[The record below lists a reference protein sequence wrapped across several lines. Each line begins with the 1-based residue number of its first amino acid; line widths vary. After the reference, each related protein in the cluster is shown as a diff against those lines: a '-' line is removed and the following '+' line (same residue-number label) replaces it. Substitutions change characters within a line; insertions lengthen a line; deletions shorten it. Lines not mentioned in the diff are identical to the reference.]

1 MSVLKVGPGNFE
13 LITIQAAPK
22 KVFKSG
28 TMGVTGSAP
37 LFARKSD
44 MIKEVQ
50 PLAPLSRSYYT
61 ADTFQDRFN
70 QYQKASGQAV
80 RNSTAEN
87 PGNFAGSAEALLE
100 KVNEIKKSPSQDIE
114 SKIIRFEPSF
124 TFTADTGRKLAIT
137 NGLMPTYLPAHPTS
151 QFAYHNYH
159 SMNFFTSSNVPRSA
173 VLLYPN
179 SASLADG
186 NQVSGSYVVSD
197 AFTFE
202 FFIKPKCYLEK
213 PTREVKAGT
222 ILHLSSTYAVSLITG
237 SSRDGNS
244 IPNAFRLQL
253 QLSQSADVK
262 PSRALSGTFP
272 NNLVFLS
279 DDNVLKRD
287 HWHHVA
293 IRWGTR
299 ADGQEGAFY
308 VDNNSAGNFTVTASS
323 IAPTAL
329 AHNPGVLAVGNYFD
343 GSNSG
348 DNRQMRF
355 FTARN
360 AGREGLTIMDPDSNA
375 ENPTSYQFDHPL
387 CAELHEVRIFNRF
400 RSNAEIVE
408 GSKRGISRDAAG
420 LQFYLPP
427 MFTAHSPRRK
437 QLGGFGGVLQTPF
450 FGSPGSTTDPFNI
463 ALSFGVGGHYLNLEN
478 FTQDFATRNFPRA
491 MDLSGAQITATTQAK
506 SCNTFFYSTASIR
519 YRNLFMPPCDNGNFM
534 PNFDLIRQ
542 IETGSLP
549 TVKVKTGSNYY
560 KYRND
565 LGDVD
570 LSLINLRDQLPSSSF
585 VNYIVDYSPFNKDG
599 DAEVNRDP
607 NGAIV
612 SDHIVHVG
620 SGFENQ
626 IMGPGPGDMGIDP
639 GEVLTI
645 FQRTRDDSSNE
656 VVMFDISNLF
666 YGMRIK
672 PGTFKITDTNQTG
685 SFGKQ
690 AMTLRDDSYG
700 NLYRADAK
708 TKHATWNSVGNIF
721 YNEGIVIIK
730 SPNIPLFGKTDVEV
744 EFRGENEVHV
754 SKLDIVAPAAM
765 INSSSN
771 VNYTEASSS
780 LDANDQNSQ
789 FVAITGLNFHDDNLN
804 VIMRT
809 KFAQPVIKRSSDKI
823 LFRTKLDF

>member
-1 MSVLKVGPGNFE
+1 MSVLKVGPENFE
-13 LITIQAAPK
+13 LITIQASPK

-28 TMGVTGSAP
+28 TLGITGSAP

-50 PLAPLSRSYYT
+50 PLAPLSRSFYT
-61 ADTFQDRFN
+61 SDTFQDAFKD
-70 QYQKASGQAV
+70 YQDRSSRAV
-80 RNSTAEN
+80 RNSTAN
-87 PGNFAGSAEALLE
+87 SPGNFFSAASSILE
-100 KVNEIKKSPSQDIE
+100 KVNEISKSPAQDIE
-114 SKIIRFEPSF
+114 SRIIRFEPSF

-137 NGLMPTYLPAHPTS
+137 NGLMPTYLTRYPTS

-159 SMNFFTSSNVPRSA
+159 CLNFFTASTVPSSA

-179 SASLADG
+179 SASQADP
-186 NQVSGSYVVSD
+186 NQISGSYVVSD

-202 FFIKPKCYLEK
+202 FYIKPKCYLK
-213 PTREVKAGT
+213 QPATMRAGT
-222 ILHLSSTYAVSLITG
+222 ILHLSSTYAVSLVPGT
-237 SSRDGNS
+237 SRDGKS
-244 IPNAFRLQL
+244 TPDAFRLQL
-253 QLSQSADVK
+253 QLSHSADTEPRSATPGVY
-262 PSRALSGTFP
+262 P
-272 NNLVFLS
+272 NDLVFLS
-279 DDNVLKRD
+279 DDNILKRD

-293 IRWGTR
+293 IRWGTKNN
-299 ADGQEGAFY
+299 GQEGNFY
-308 VDNNSAGNFTVTASS
+308 VDNNDAGSFTLPSSS
-323 IAPTAL
+323 IAPAPL
-329 AHNPGVLAVGNYFD
+329 VHNPGVLAVGNYFV

-348 DNRQMRF
+348 NNIQSRF

-360 AGREGLTIMDPDSNA
+360 AGREGLVIMDPGSNA
-375 ENPTSYQFDHPL
+375 ENPISYNFNHPL
-387 CAELHEVRIFNRF
+387 SAELHEVRIFDTF
-400 RSNAEIVE
+400 RTDQDIVD
-408 GSKRGISRDAAG
+408 GSKRGIDRNAAG
-420 LQFYLPP
+420 LKFYLPP
-427 MFTAHSPRRK
+427 FFTSHSPERK
-437 QLGGFGGVLQTPF
+437 PLGGFGGVLQTPF
-450 FGSPGSTTDPFNI
+450 FGIRGSTTDPFNV

-491 MDLSGAQITATTQAK
+491 MNLTGAQINVTTQAK
-506 SCNTFFYSTASIR
+506 SCNTFLYSTASVR
-519 YRNLFMPPCDNGNFM
+519 YRNLFMLPCDNGKFS

-549 TVKVKTGSNYY
+549 TSKVKTGSNYY

-570 LSLINLRDQLPSSSF
+570 LSLINLRNQLPSSSF
-585 VNYIVDYSPFNKDG
+585 VNYIVDYSPFNMDG
-599 DAEVNRDP
+599 DTEVVRDA
-607 NGAIV
+607 NGAII

-620 SGFENQ
+620 SGFENE

-666 YGMRIK
+666 YGSRIK
-672 PGTFKITDTNQTG
+672 PGTFKITDTNLTG
-685 SFGKQ
+685 SFSTH
-690 AMTLRDDSYG
+690 AMTLRDDGSG
-700 NLYRADAK
+700 NLYRADGK
-708 TKHATWNSVGNIF
+708 TKHATWNSVGNVF
-721 YNEGIVIIK
+721 YDEGIVIIK

-754 SKLDIVAPAAM
+754 SKLDVVAPAAM

-771 VNYTEASSS
+771 SNYVVASSS

-789 FVAITGLNFHDDNLN
+789 FVAITGINFHDDNLN
-804 VIMRT
+804 VIMKT

>member
-1 MSVLKVGPGNFE
+1 MSVLKVGPENFE
-13 LITIQAAPK
+13 LVTIQASPK

-28 TMGVTGSAP
+28 SLGITGSAP
-37 LFARKSD
+37 LFARTSD
-44 MIKEVQ
+44 MLKEVQ
-50 PLAPLSRSYYT
+50 PLAPLSRSFYT
-61 ADTFQDRFN
+61 SDTFQDAFN
-70 QYQKASGQAV
+70 SYQKRAGEAV
-80 RNSTAEN
+80 RNSTADQ
-87 PGNFAGSAEALLE
+87 PGNFAPAASSLLE
-100 KVNEIKKSPSQDIE
+100 KVSSINKSPSQGIE

-124 TFTADTGRKLAIT
+124 TFTADTGRKLAVT
-137 NGLMPTYLPAHPTS
+137 NGLMPTYLSHYPTA

-159 SMNFFTSSNVPRSA
+159 TLNFFTSSEVPSSA
-173 VLLYPN
+173 ALLYPN
-179 SASLADG
+179 SSSMTDQ
-186 NQVSGSYVVSD
+186 NHVSGSYVVSD

-202 FFIKPKCYLEK
+202 FYIKPRCYLEQ
-213 PTREVKAGT
+213 PETVRAGT
-222 ILHLSSTYAVSLITG
+222 ILHLSSTYAVSLVPG
-237 SSRDGNS
+237 SSRDGKS
-244 IPNAFRLQL
+244 IPDAFRLQL
-253 QLSQSADVK
+253 QLSHSADTE
-262 PSRALSGTFP
+262 PSSASPGEYP
-272 NNLVFLS
+272 NDLVFLS
-279 DDNVLKRD
+279 NDNILKRD

-293 IRWGTR
+293 IRWGTSNN
-299 ADGQEGAFY
+299 GQQGNFY
-308 VDNNSAGNFTVTASS
+308 VDNNDAGNFIITASS
-323 IAPTAL
+323 IAPAPL
-329 AHNPGVLAVGNYFD
+329 AHNPGVLAVGNYFV

-348 DNRQMRF
+348 DNKQIRF

-360 AGREGLTIMDPDSNA
+360 AGRDGLIIMDPESNA
-375 ENPTSYQFDHPL
+375 ENPISYNFNHPL
-387 CAELHEVRIFNRF
+387 SAELHEVRIFDTF
-400 RSNAEIVE
+400 RADQEIVD
-408 GSKRGISRDAAG
+408 GSKKGIDRTTPG
-420 LQFYLPP
+420 LKFYLPP
-427 MFTAHSPRRK
+427 LFTSHSPRRK
-437 QLGGFGGVLQTPF
+437 PLGGFGGILQTPF
-450 FGSPGSTTDPFNI
+450 FGTAGSTIDPFNI

-491 MDLSGAQITATTQAK
+491 MNLTGSQITATTQAK
-506 SCNTFFYSTASIR
+506 SCNTFLYSTASVR
-519 YRNLFMPPCDNGNFM
+519 YRNLFVPPCDNGNFM

-599 DAEVNRDP
+599 DTEVKFDA
-607 NGAIV
+607 NGAII
-612 SDHIVHVG
+612 SDQIVHVG

-626 IMGPGPGDMGIDP
+626 IMGPGPDDMGIDP

-666 YGMRIK
+666 YGSRIK
-672 PGTFKITDTNQTG
+672 PGTFKIVDTNQTG
-685 SFGKQ
+685 SFGIQ
-690 AMTLRDDSYG
+690 SMTLRDDGNG

-744 EFRGENEVHV
+744 EFRGENEIHV
-754 SKLDIVAPAAM
+754 SKLDVVAPAAM

-771 VNYTEASSS
+771 PNYVIASSS

-789 FVAITGLNFHDDNLN
+789 FVAITGINFHDDNLN
-804 VIMRT
+804 VIMKT

>member
-1 MSVLKVGPGNFE
+1 MSVLKVGPENFE

-22 KVFKSG
+22 NVFKSG
-28 TMGVTGSAP
+28 TLGITGSAP

-44 MIKEVQ
+44 ILKEVL
-50 PLAPLSRSYYT
+50 PLAPLSRSFYT
-61 ADTFQDRFN
+61 ADTFQEAFNDYRDR
-70 QYQKASGQAV
+70 SSQAV
-80 RNSTAEN
+80 RGATPALT
-87 PGNFAGSAEALLE
+87 GNFEGAASTLLE
-100 KVNEIKKSPSQDIE
+100 KVNSISRSPSQDIE

-137 NGLMPTYLPAHPTS
+137 NGLMPTYLSRYPAS

-159 SMNFFTSSNVPRSA
+159 ALNFFTSSQVPGSA

-179 SASLADG
+179 SASQADP
-186 NQVSGSYVVSD
+186 NKISGSYVVSD

-202 FFIKPKCYLEK
+202 FYIKPKCYLEQ
-213 PTREVKAGT
+213 PGSVRAGT
-222 ILHLSSTYAVSLITG
+222 ILHLSSTYAVSLVPG
-237 SSRDGNS
+237 SSRDGKS
-244 IPNAFRLQL
+244 TPDAFRLQL
-253 QLSQSADVK
+253 QLSHSADTE
-262 PSRALSGTFP
+262 PRSATPGTYP
-272 NNLVFLS
+272 NDLVFLS

-293 IRWGTR
+293 IRWG
-299 ADGQEGAFY
+299 ASNDGQQGNFY
-308 VDNNSAGNFTVTASS
+308 VDNNSAGNFTVASSS
-323 IAPTAL
+323 IAPAPMV
-329 AHNPGVLAVGNYFD
+329 HNPGVLAVGNYLV

-348 DNRQMRF
+348 NNRQTRF

-360 AGREGLTIMDPDSNA
+360 AGREGLVIMDPGSNA
-375 ENPTSYQFDHPL
+375 ENPVSYNFNHPL
-387 CAELHEVRIFNRF
+387 TAELHEVRIFDKF
-400 RSNAEIVE
+400 RSDQDIVD
-408 GSKRGISRDAAG
+408 GSKRGIDRTASG
-420 LQFYLPP
+420 LKFYLPP

-437 QLGGFGGVLQTPF
+437 QLGGFGGILQTPF

-463 ALSFGVGGHYLNLEN
+463 SLSYGVGGHYLNLEN

-491 MDLSGAQITATTQAK
+491 MNLTGAQITATTQAK
-506 SCNTFFYSTASIR
+506 SCNTFLYSTASVR

-599 DAEVNRDP
+599 DEEVNRDP
-607 NGAIV
+607 NGAII

-656 VVMFDISNLF
+656 IVMFDISNLF
-666 YGMRIK
+666 YGSRIK
-672 PGTFKITDTNQTG
+672 PGTFKIVDTNQTG
-685 SFGKQ
+685 SFGAQ
-690 AMTLRDDSYG
+690 AMTLRDDGHG

-708 TKHATWNSVGNIF
+708 TKHATWNSVGNVF

-754 SKLDIVAPAAM
+754 SKLDIVAPAGM

-771 VNYTEASSS
+771 PNYIVASSS

-789 FVAITGLNFHDDNLN
+789 FVAITGINFHDDNLN
-804 VIMRT
+804 VIMKT